1 MTSYAEGY
9 YYTSG
14 NQIVDHAGSP
24 VRLQS
29 VSWFGFEGG
38 DGVIDGLWMSRSY
51 TDYLDQIKSLGF
63 NSVRLPFASESLGY
77 TPNTT
82 DPNGSNYTYL
92 SSENADFLGKT
103 TLEMMD
109 LLIDYAASID
119 LMIVLDHHRMSLG
132 VGTEN
137 GLWYDNSW
145 TVDDWVSG
153 WEMLADRYADKT
165 HVVGA
170 DLQNEPYQGV
180 WGGQGETDWVA
191 AAERAG
197 NAILD
202 VNPNW
207 LIFVEGVQTY
217 DGQNYWWGGNL
228 QGVADLP
235 VNLDMANKVVYS
247 PHDYPSSV
255 SSQPWFSDPSYP
267 SNLPGVWD
275 DYWGYVYRQA
285 IAPVWVGEFGTKLQT
300 VSDEQWLD
308 SITAYMNGDYDND
321 GTSDIPNNERG
332 MSWSYFGWGP
342 NSGDTGGILQ
352 DDWITVNTDKTAYLF
367 TSPLPNPSTDR
378 GSGSSGWQSAV
389 DDWPADESV
398 VWQVSFRDAPDAA
411 IGLLGQDVDPQG
423 GQLAPFIHLGL
434 ALGTVNGIAPGFSP
448 TDFLAEIAS
457 SVVDGSVALSAYLY
471 GSQTTLDL
479 DLVQTGENQYTL
491 RAGETD
497 YADMGLA
504 TVSQSN
510 AISWVQ
516 QVTPSTPGDLVFAI
530 PLGLISDET
539 NVVQTDPE
547 SFSLSFLATLSRS
560 AEWDGSFGLYLG
572 DLSTGN
578 PIDPLTGAVMS
589 LQDLRPDN
597 LSQFSVY
604 QATAIADGQ
613 ELEESF
619 SILVSA
625 QPELDQLGLFPYY
638 ELSEQAGGLLYAGG
652 LPASDGVAHIVRAGA
667 NTFGVE
673 DMIGGDYDF
682 NDWLVHVAV
691 I

>member
-63 NSVRLPFASESLGY
+63 NSVRLTFASESLGY

-255 SSQPWFSDPSYP
+255 WSQPWFSDPSYP

-411 IGLLGQDVDPQG
+411 IGLLGQEADPQG
-423 GQLAPFIHLGL
+423 GQLAPHRQFQD
-434 ALGTVNGIAPGFSP
+434 NMR
-448 TDFLAEIAS
+448 ERR
-457 SVVDGSVALSAYLY
+457 
-471 GSQTTLDL
+471 Q
-479 DLVQTGENQYTL
+479 
-491 RAGETD
+491 
-497 YADMGLA
+497 
-504 TVSQSN
+504 QSCHPHR
-510 AISWVQ
+510 W
-516 QVTPSTPGDLVFAI
+516 
-530 PLGLISDET
+530 
-539 NVVQTDPE
+539 
-547 SFSLSFLATLSRS
+547 SRR
-560 AEWDGSFGLYLG
+560 
-572 DLSTGN
+572 
-578 PIDPLTGAVMS
+578 V
-589 LQDLRPDN
+589 
-597 LSQFSVY
+597 
-604 QATAIADGQ
+604 
-613 ELEESF
+613 
-619 SILVSA
+619 
-625 QPELDQLGLFPYY
+625 
-638 ELSEQAGGLLYAGG
+638 
-652 LPASDGVAHIVRAGA
+652 
-667 NTFGVE
+667 
-673 DMIGGDYDF
+673 
-682 NDWLVHVAV
+682 
-691 I
+691 